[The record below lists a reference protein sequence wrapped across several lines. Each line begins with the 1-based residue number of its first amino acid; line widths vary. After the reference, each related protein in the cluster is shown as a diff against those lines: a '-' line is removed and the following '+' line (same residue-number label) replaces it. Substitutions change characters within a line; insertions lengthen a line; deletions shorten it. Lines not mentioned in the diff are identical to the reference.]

1 VPHDHQPAD
10 SYDVAILGG
19 GLAGLTLGHQLKQL
33 RPETSIFI
41 AEKHEFPVREA
52 AFKVGESTQEISCH
66 YFGDVLGFKEHLE
79 NEQIH
84 KNGLRFW
91 FTAGDNSELAERVE
105 RGPAGRLPVPT
116 YQLDRGRFENFLAEQ
131 ARARG
136 IDLFGGARI
145 QDVEIAGDRHQITS
159 TDLFP
164 GGFDAALQ
172 VGDLHRITFTLAG
185 ETVTTQARW
194 VVDATGRS
202 FTLKKRLG
210 LLEDNGHVINS
221 SWFRLAGGLDLEDWA
236 DPSDEEFF
244 GRMAERGVRR
254 LSTNHLCGQGY
265 WIWLIQ
271 LSSGP
276 ISIGL
281 CADPRFHPFEE
292 FNTLEGLLDWFRRH
306 EPPLAEAVEG
316 RLDQV
321 EDFLKVEDFSY
332 GCKQVFSGGDR
343 WALVGEAGAFLDPF
357 YSPGS
362 DFIAISNTL
371 TTDLVTRSLSGE
383 DVTARAKAHDEL
395 YLAAYR
401 THLTF
406 YEGQYEFWHNP
417 TVMNVKIGA
426 NNIHYWGCNALLFF
440 KRKWQDV
447 DFIARVRPDV
457 ERLWAITRRLEAMY
471 RDWHALESR
480 EWRRALVSTAAFP
493 AMFERHEDLERPFD
507 DDALA
512 ARLAANADLMEAYAV
527 LAFHRA
533 AQNLGDLAPGEDERI
548 NPYAVSLDPDRWESD
563 GLLNGAGLSL
573 VEARQTPAQGMEN
586 LLMEAI
592 AQPA

>member
-1 VPHDHQPAD
+1 VPHDHQPAE

-19 GLAGLTLGHQLKQL
+19 GLAGLTLAHQLQQA
-33 RPETSIFI
+33 RPETSIFV

-116 YQLDRGRFENFLAEQ
+116 YQLDRGRFENFLKEEAVK
-131 ARARG
+131 AG
-136 IDLFGGARI
+136 IDVFQGAFI
-145 QDVEIAGDRHQITS
+145 ADVEVGDPHVVTIVRGG
-159 TDLFP
+159 P
-164 GGFDAALQ
+164 GGEESK
-172 VGDLHRITFTLAG
+172 VK
-185 ETVTTQARW
+185 ARW
-194 VVDATGRS
+194 VLDASGRA
-202 FTLKKRLG
+202 FILKRKLG

-221 SWFRLAGGLDLEDWA
+221 AWFRLAGGLDLEDWA
-236 DPSDEEFF
+236 DPNDEEFF

-292 FNTLEGLLDWFRRH
+292 FNTLEGLIDWFRRH

-321 EDFLKVEDFSY
+321 EDFLKVGDFSY

-371 TTDLVTRSLSGE
+371 TTDLVTRSLNGE
-383 DVTARAKAHDEL
+383 DVTARAQAHDEL

-440 KRKWQDV
+440 KRKWHDV
-447 DFIARVRPDV
+447 DFMARVRPDI
-457 ERLWAITRRLEAMY
+457 ERLWAITRRLESMY
-471 RDWHALESR
+471 ADWNALESR

-512 ARLAANADLMEAYAV
+512 AQLAANADLMEAYAV

-548 NPYAVSLDPDRWESD
+548 NPYAVGLDPDRWEAD
-563 GLLNGAGLSL
+563 GLLNGSGLSL
-573 VEARQTPAQGMEN
+573 AEARQTPAQGMEN